1 MLTAI
6 TIENFK
12 GISEPVRLE
21 LRPIT
26 LLFGQNSAGKSSL
39 LHALIYA
46 REVFERHNLDAD
58 RTLSAGEHLDL
69 GGFRTLVHGHNLK
82 RTLRLTFELNLKGID
97 LPGSADPDLDQDL
110 DLEFQHLGS
119 RANHARLGV
128 SIGWS
133 ERESRPFVADYTV
146 DYLQEVTE
154 NVSVEFG
161 IREYDYEPRWVRL
174 AKLVC
179 DEPSRGVRLA
189 DLEESHWIL
198 GGLEPEDSRISNE
211 PYRYFHYLMDEV
223 RDHILEVGEGGSF
236 GVRILSD
243 ALPVIDQTGA
253 RPLFPLAVQYPTVP
267 VEGDD
272 RDEYHRQL
280 RDHGE
285 TMKKLV
291 TVQRIL
297 FMFVAGP
304 ALLLRDLLKQFRYI
318 GPQRQVPPREY
329 SPPRQPDPTRW
340 ANGMAGWDL
349 LFHHPTLVDRVS
361 RLLAE
366 RQRLN
371 LGYTLEQVEFR
382 EFEEQDR
389 LLAALRA
396 NRIDD
401 VDDIEAL
408 LKRVPTRLRLL
419 FRPTESPA
427 VLLEPAD
434 LGVGVSQMVP
444 VLAAALDDRPTG
456 SSTLTAGLV
465 AVEHPELNLHPRL
478 QAEIADVFLEG
489 ALAEATRGRIFFIE
503 THSEVFTL
511 RLFRRV
517 RESHRR
523 NSGTPPGD
531 GRGDG
536 SGAGYGYGDG
546 SGDGRGD
553 GGGAGLGD
561 GRGDGSEWR
570 INPDEIAVWYVDRDE
585 GRVSVRRIELDK
597 KGDLIDPWPDTI
609 FDQDFYERFA

>member
-1 MLTAI
+1 MITAI

-12 GISEPVRLE
+12 GISESVRLE

-69 GGFRTLVHGHNLK
+69 GGFRTFVHDHDLT
-82 RTLRLTFELNLKGID
+82 RPLRLKFEMNLDGID
-97 LPGSADPDLDQDL
+97 LPGSWDYYDDGNIQDPEYRYLSSQVKTAEVGVTVVWADREGEPFVRTYDVSLNGRKFGRVFCPVPGKGARILDLDAEHPVFNASPFEGL
-110 DLEFQHLGS
+110 DPPATPEYFRTLLEDT
-119 RANHARLGV
+119 R
-128 SIGWS
+128 
-133 ERESRPFVADYTV
+133 
-146 DYLQEVTE
+146 
-154 NVSVEFG
+154 
-161 IREYDYEPRWVRL
+161 RWIT
-174 AKLVC
+174 
-179 DEPSRGVRLA
+179 P
-189 DLEESHWIL
+189 
-198 GGLEPEDSRISNE
+198 
-211 PYRYFHYLMDEV
+211 
-223 RDHILEVGEGGSF
+223 VGEAGAI
-236 GVRILSD
+236 GVDRQRD
-243 ALPVIDQTGA
+243 ALPDFGRLDGGSLYHLLTQPADDEQNWEGDAPEFYQA
-253 RPLFPLAVQYPTVP
+253 RPRLLLL
-267 VEGDD
+267 E
-272 RDEYHRQL
+272 
-280 RDHGE
+280 
-285 TMKKLV
+285 
-291 TVQRIL
+291 RIL
-297 FMFVAGP
+297 YQLLVGP
-304 ALLLRDLLKQFRYI
+304 GLLLRDLLKQFRYI

-349 LFHHPTLVDRVS
+349 LFRHPTLVDRVS

-366 RQRLN
+366 RHRLN

-389 LLAALRA
+389 LLAAIRA

-401 VDDIEAL
+401 VADVEGL
-408 LKRVPTRLRLL
+408 LKRVPTRHRLL

-456 SSTLTAGLV
+456 NATLPAGLI

-489 ALAEATRGRIFFIE
+489 ALAEATKGRIFFIE

-523 NSGTPPGD
+523 HIGPPPGD

-536 SGAGYGYGDG
+536 SGAGYGNGSGDGRGDGSGAGYGDG

-553 GGGAGLGD
+553 GSGAGFGD
-561 GRGDGSEWR
+561 GRGDGGVSGIR
-570 INPDEIAVWYVDRDE
+570 VKPDEIAVWYVDRDA
-585 GRVSVRRIELDK
+585 GQVNVRRIELDK

-609 FDQDFYERFA
+609 FDQDFYERFS